1 MEFRDLK
8 KQYQVLREEMDRAV
22 LDAMASGAYIMG
34 PQVRELEQQLAEYV
48 GVRHCLS
55 CANGTDALTLSIKAW
70 GIGPGDAVF
79 VPDFTFFSSAEVVPL
94 EGATPVFVDV
104 CEETF
109 NIDAADLERAVKE
122 VLADG
127 RLRPR
132 VVVAVDLFGL
142 PADYQAVRAV
152 ADRYGLL
159 VLEDGAQG
167 FGGSIQMADQ
177 VGHDGNVIPG
187 TSHVM
192 AGCDRPSKR
201 TCSFGDIATTSF
213 FPAKPLGCYGDGGA
227 VFTDNDEWAALINS
241 YRVHGKGTF
250 KYDNVRIGLNSR
262 LDTVQAAV
270 LQVKLKAFVDYELD
284 DINAAAEKYTERLKD
299 IVAPPVIP
307 AGFRSSW
314 AQYTIK
320 LQDASQRDALQA
332 ALKAEGIP
340 SMVYYPKPLHLQTAF
355 ADPHVGLRPPQDDSL
370 SFRAEPQSESR
381 NLDLCPVATSL
392 CSRVLS
398 LPLHPYITEEQ
409 IDTVCNAIR
418 KFLR

>member
-48 GVRHCLS
+48 GVKHCLT
-55 CANGTDALTLSIKAW
+55 CANGTDALTLALKAW

-122 VLADG
+122 VLAEG
-127 RLRPR
+127 RLRPS

-142 PADYQAVRAV
+142 PADYQAIRAV

-167 FGGSIQMADQ
+167 FGGTIQMADQ
-177 VGHDGNVIPG
+177 VGHDDTVIPG
-187 TSHVM
+187 LTGNLNSRR
-192 AGCDRPSKR
+192 A
-201 TCSFGDIATTSF
+201 CSFGDIATTSF

-241 YRVHGKGTF
+241 YRVHGKGAF

-270 LQVKLKAFVDYELD
+270 LQVKFKAFADYELD

-299 IVAPPVIP
+299 IVATPVIP

-320 LQDASQRDALQA
+320 LQDAAQRDALQA

-355 ADPHVGLRPPQDDSL
+355 VQTPDQVGGDGRDVIPGSTG
-370 SFRAEPQSESR
+370 
-381 NLDLCPVATSL
+381 NLCPVATSL